1 MKFIFFEAQKT
12 AEILHNF
19 DEIYVKCILEK
30 EILQNNE
37 SFSCANLQNEHARAA
52 DPGRPQWLVTA
63 RGIGYKLAG
72 EM

>member
-30 EILQNNE
+30 EILQNDE
-37 SFSCANLQNEHARAA
+37 SFSCANLQNEHARAPIPA
-52 DPGRPQWLVTA
+52 A
-63 RGIGYKLAG
+63 RA
-72 EM
+72 

>member
-12 AEILHNF
+12 AEILHDF

-37 SFSCANLQNEHARAA
+37 SFSCANLQNEHVRGGAPRPP
-52 DPGRPQWLVTA
+52 PGKKKTILTIGF
-63 RGIGYKLAG
+63 GIVR
-72 EM
+72 

>member
-12 AEILHNF
+12 AEILHDF

-30 EILQNNE
+30 EILHNNE

-52 DPGRPQWLVTA
+52 NPGRPRVKIQIYTVWLC
-63 RGIGYKLAG
+63 R
-72 EM
+72 

>member
-19 DEIYVKCILEK
+19 DEIYIKCILEK

-37 SFSCANLQNEHARAA
+37 SFSLANLQNERVRAA
-52 DPGRPQWLVTA
+52 DPGRPHVKIQIYTVCVC
-63 RGIGYKLAG
+63 R
-72 EM
+72 

>member
-1 MKFIFFEAQKT
+1 MKFFFFEAQKT

-37 SFSCANLQNEHARAA
+37 SFIRANLQNEHVRAA
-52 DPGRPQWLVTA
+52 DPGRPRVKIQIYTVCVC
-63 RGIGYKLAG
+63 R
-72 EM
+72 